1 MEVNLS
7 EVWPFILLTRLDL
20 MKINNM
26 GKGSI
31 AEVERKRAEKGLS
44 LKQDDT

>member
-1 MEVNLS
+1 MEVNLG
-7 EVWPFILLTRLDL
+7 EVWPFNLLTRLDL

-31 AEVERKRAEKGLS
+31 AEVERKLAEKGLA
-44 LKQDDT
+44 LMHDDT

>member
-1 MEVNLS
+1 MEVNLG
-7 EVWPFILLTRLDL
+7 EVWPFNLLTRLDL

-31 AEVERKRAEKGLS
+31 AEVERKRAEKRLS